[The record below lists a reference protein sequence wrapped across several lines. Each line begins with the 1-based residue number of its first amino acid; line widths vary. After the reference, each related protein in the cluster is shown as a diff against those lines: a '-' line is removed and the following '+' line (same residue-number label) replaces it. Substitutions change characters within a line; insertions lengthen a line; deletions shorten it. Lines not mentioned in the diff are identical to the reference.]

1 MSDAHAHDQFCPFF
15 DDGQFP
21 RDHWRFPPD
30 NCSWCHQL
38 ALARA
43 DATQVADQMLVQA
56 TWLADEAQQALRAAI
71 DIILDL
77 RNDVGRIASD
87 LKITMKP

>member
-1 MSDAHAHDQFCPFF
+1 MSNAPTHDKFCPWV
-15 DDGQFP
+15 DYGLP
-21 RDHWRFPPD
+21 ARDHWRFPPD

-56 TWLADEAQQALRAAI
+56 TWLADEAQQALKAAI

-77 RNDVGRIASD
+77 RNDVGRIADD
-87 LKITMKP
+87 LQIRKKQ

>member
-1 MSDAHAHDQFCPFF
+1 MSDVHPHDQFCPWV
-15 DDGQFP
+15 DDAARGP
-21 RDHWRFPPD
+21 RDR
-30 NCSWCHQL
+30 CAWCHRL

-56 TWLADEAQQALRAAI
+56 TWLADEAQQALKAAI

-77 RNDVGRIASD
+77 RSDVGRIADD
-87 LKITMKP
+87 LRITVKP